1 MEITKQH
8 LIDTIHKINDQ
19 VDELIGKLDEQAR
32 HIKDIEQK
40 NRNLVKNNESTS
52 RKIEEYIKEL
62 EQIRNHYVDSNNN
75 TR

>member
-19 VDELIGKLDEQAR
+19 VDKLIGKLDEQAR

-52 RKIEEYIKEL
+52 SQIEEYVKEL

-75 TR
+75 TK

>member
-19 VDELIGKLDEQAR
+19 VYELIGKLDEQAR

-75 TR
+75 TK